1 MLSKEPGQQVMAN
14 LQAFSGDGRG
24 ERTLAAVSAVT
35 VTAGITRSKGGDS
48 VKQDHCTEGL
58 RR

>member
-1 MLSKEPGQQVMAN
+1 MV
-14 LQAFSGDGRG
+14 SGDGRG
-24 ERTLAAVSAVT
+24 EMSLAAVSAVT
-35 VTAGITRSKGGDS
+35 VTAGMSRSKGGDP